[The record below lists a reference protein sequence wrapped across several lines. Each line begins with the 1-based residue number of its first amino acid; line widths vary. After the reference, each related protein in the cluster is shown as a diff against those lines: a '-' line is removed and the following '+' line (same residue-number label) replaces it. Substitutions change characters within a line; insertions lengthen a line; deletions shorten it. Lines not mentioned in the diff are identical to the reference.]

1 MEELYKRFRESS
13 GVSIDTRTIKGGEL
27 FFCLK
32 GDQFNGNKFASQALE
47 DGASF
52 IIVDDA
58 DYYIKNAPMLLVDDS
73 LKVLQELSKY
83 HRGQLN
89 IPVIGI
95 TGTNGKTTTK
105 ELINAVLSA
114 HFQTLSTNGNFN
126 NHIGVPLTLLRIE
139 DKHQIAVIEMGANHL
154 GEIAD
159 LCKLSQ
165 PNFGLITNI
174 GKAHL
179 EGFGSFEN
187 IIITKTALYRSIQQS
202 AGTVFL
208 NADDELLIKESEG
221 LQQVKYSVKN
231 NSNVR
236 LELVTSDG
244 SLKFRWN
251 NISVQTQLFGEYN
264 IYNAAAAIA
273 IGEYFKIPSAKIVK
287 ALEEYKPSNNR
298 SQLVNGDNNELI
310 LDAYNA
316 NPDSMKQALSFF
328 NQASSNKK
336 AVILGDMLELGE
348 YEKIEHKKI
357 LDLLDSMNF
366 DEVFLVGS
374 AFSKQKANYPPFQF
388 FKDNMTALEYFKS
401 NHLIGYRI
409 LLKGSRGISLELL
422 KDQLL

>member
-1 MEELYKRFRESS
+1 MEKLYKRFKESS

-32 GDQFNGNKFASQALE
+32 GDRFNGNKFASQALE
-47 DGASF
+47 AGASF

-58 DYYIKNAPMLLVDDS
+58 NYYIKNAAMLLVDDS

-83 HRGQLN
+83 HRGQLT
-89 IPVIGI
+89 IPIIGI

-105 ELINAVLSA
+105 ELINAVLSS

-139 DKHQIAVIEMGANHL
+139 DKHQIAVIEMGANHV

-187 IIITKTALYRSIQQS
+187 IIKTKTALYHSIQQS
-202 AGTVFL
+202 SGTVFL

-231 NSNVR
+231 NSTIR
-236 LELVTSDG
+236 LELQASDG
-244 SLKFRWN
+244 SLKFSWN
-251 NISVQTQLFGEYN
+251 NVSVKTQLFGEYN

-273 IGEYFKIPSAKIVK
+273 VGEYFKIPSAKIIK

-298 SQLVNGDNNELI
+298 SQLVEGDNNELI

-328 NQASSNKK
+328 NRASSNKK
-336 AVILGDMLELGE
+336 AVVLGDMLELGKH
-348 YEKIEHKKI
+348 EKIEHKRV

-374 AFSKQKANYPPFQF
+374 AFSKQKANYPQFQF
-388 FKDNMTALEYFKS
+388 FIDNIDALEYFKM
-401 NHLIGYRI
+401 NHLKGYRI

-422 KDQLL
+422 KHQLL